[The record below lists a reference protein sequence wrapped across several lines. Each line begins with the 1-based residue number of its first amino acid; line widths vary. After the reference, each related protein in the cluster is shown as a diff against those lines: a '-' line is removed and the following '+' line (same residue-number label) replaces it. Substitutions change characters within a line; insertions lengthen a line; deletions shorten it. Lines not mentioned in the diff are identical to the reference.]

1 MYLKN
6 QFEHGLARCDWG
18 TLAVCG
24 MAISMTVSRA
34 LFNLFALAMV
44 VAWVMSG
51 RYRQLPNEALK
62 SPLVL
67 VCLLLYGWICI
78 GATYSAAPDA
88 LAWDHV
94 ATYSKLLLI
103 PLMSSFINTPDRIKA
118 VWIGVSIGLM
128 LLQLSYLADL
138 WMDIPGSLSARTGTI
153 GVFNNHIVEGLS
165 LSTWA
170 LAMTAATA
178 MLLKQRRSLAAFTAL
193 LASVAIYCVMFLNP
207 GRGAQLALVAGMV
220 TLVFLLTPR
229 HVRWLGTAAAILLI
243 AAVAFQSTMVMQRF
257 ELAVHEAKT
266 ADTVKQ
272 TSVGLRI
279 NAWRAGL
286 DLWRESPLIGH
297 GTGSYQHLMQTQKSE
312 MVGGCED
319 NPVCLQPHSQ
329 YVLLLAEQGAV
340 GLLMFLAL
348 LAALVW
354 PAMQSGLLAAKLSAA
369 FACAFA
375 VHSAF
380 DSGLRMGT
388 QMFVFM
394 VMAVALTAAVRLKWP
409 EQG

>member
-1 MYLKN
+1 M
-6 QFEHGLARCDWG
+6 ARFDIG

-34 LFNLFALAMV
+34 LFNLFALAML
-44 VAWVMSG
+44 VAWILSG
-51 RYRQLPNEALK
+51 RYRQLPSEAKK

-67 VCLLLYGWICI
+67 VCLLLYGWIFI
-78 GATYSAAPDA
+78 GATYSIAPSS
-88 LAWDHV
+88 LAWDQV
-94 ATYSKLLLI
+94 ASYSKLLLI
-103 PLMSSFINTPDRIKA
+103 PLMMSFITTPHRIKA
-118 VWIGVSIGLM
+118 LWIGVAMGLM
-128 LLQLSYLADL
+128 LLQLSYLADV
-138 WMDIPGSLSARTGTI
+138 WIDIPGSLSVRTGTI

-170 LAMTAATA
+170 LCMTAMTA
-178 MLLKQRRSLAAFTAL
+178 MLLKQRRSLAFLTAL
-193 LASVAIYCVMFLNP
+193 LASVAIYSVLFVNP
-207 GRGAQLALVAGMV
+207 GRGAQLMLVAGMV
-220 TLVFLLTPR
+220 TLVFLLVPKN
-229 HVRWLGTAAAILLI
+229 VRWIGTAAAILI
-243 AAVAFQSTMVMQRF
+243 MGSVAFQSKMLKDRF
-257 ELAVHEAKT
+257 ELAVNEAQT

-297 GTGSYQHLMQTQKSE
+297 GAGSYKHLMYTQKSE

-329 YVLLLAEQGAV
+329 YVLLLAEQGAI
-340 GLLMFLAL
+340 GLLLFLAL
-348 LAALVW
+348 LGSMVW
-354 PAMQSGLLAAKLSAA
+354 HATQSSHLAVKLSAA

-409 EQG
+409 ENG